1 MAHSELLFKSM
12 DKIKEQLE
20 QFEKRD
26 LALRKALAK
35 RQELLNSRQK
45 TLRVVEQT
53 ISVAPNPRWRGQS
66 PPAVRTA

>member
-1 MAHSELLFKSM
+1 MAHSEFMFKGM

-26 LALRKALAK
+26 LALRKALAN
-35 RQELLNSRQK
+35 RQERLNSRQK

-53 ISVAPNPRWRGQS
+53 IGVEPSQRRRGQKY
-66 PPAVRTA
+66 